1 MKKIIRYI
9 LMFMFLGTLLN
20 AQQLDVDKFIELVKK
35 NNKDIL
41 IAAKDMGIAQAQHD
55 EAQSNVYPHLN
66 AEASYKRNLTDM
78 YMYVDLGNGDND
90 FPSKFKAN
98 KKNEWQMQ
106 ATLTQA
112 VFNATVFTA
121 IRAAEEFEKLTDY
134 TYDANVVG
142 VITAAKK
149 AFFQTALLKK
159 VWFVKKEAEIN
170 AKENYKQVKNT
181 FDNGLISKL
190 ELLQAEVRYKSTIPE
205 TTEAERNYKLALNT
219 LKNLAG
225 ISVSENIIVEAD
237 LETIPLK
244 PQDAELSEVIK
255 RRPDFNAMVWE
266 NNLRKTNIE
275 VEYSAHFPTVY
286 ASLAYVFQSQTDK
299 MNFDNQNNLL
309 IAGLN
314 VKIPIFN
321 GLATTAKVQKAQ
333 IEAEQ
338 SSLRIEKR
346 KEKIENELMN
356 LKIKI
361 EEASFRIKSARAM
374 LETAETAFEVA
385 SKSSENG
392 LATQLQLKDSRAQF
406 DQAKLGYYASVFEFI
421 TTCIDWELATG
432 LVKK

>member
-1 MKKIIRYI
+1 MKKLSGYI
-9 LMFMFLGTLLN
+9 LTFLLLGSFTF
-20 AQQLDVDKFIELVKK
+20 AQQIDLDHFINLVKK

-41 IAAKDMGIAQAQHD
+41 IAAKDMDIAKARHK
-55 EAQSNVYPHLN
+55 EAQSNAYPHLN
-66 AEASYKRNLTDM
+66 AEANYKRNIKDM
-78 YMYVDLGNGDND
+78 YMYFDMPIKQ
-90 FPSKFKAN
+90 FPSKIKAS
-98 KKNEWQMQ
+98 KKNDWKFQ

-121 IRAAEEFEKLTDY
+121 IRAAEEYERLTDY
-134 TYDANVVG
+134 TYDANFVG

-159 VWFVKKEAEIN
+159 VWFVKKATETN
-170 AKENYKQVKNT
+170 AKENYELVKNK

-190 ELLQAEVRYKSTIPE
+190 ELLQAEVRYKSSIPE

-219 LKNLAG
+219 IKNLAG
-225 ISVSENIIVEAD
+225 ISVSENIMIDAD

-244 PQDAELSEVIK
+244 PENAELSEVIK
-255 RRPDFNAMVWE
+255 RRPDLNAMVWE
-266 NNLRKTNIE
+266 NNLRKTNVE

-309 IAGLN
+309 IAGLS

-321 GLATTAKVQKAQ
+321 GLETTAKVQKAQ

-338 SSLRIEKR
+338 SALKIEKH
-346 KEKIENELMN
+346 KEKIENELLN
-356 LKIKI
+356 LKIKL
-361 EEASFRIKSARAM
+361 EESSSRIKSARTT
-374 LETAETAFEVA
+374 LETAETAFKVT
-385 SKSSENG
+385 SKSSANG
-392 LATQLQLKDSRAQF
+392 IATQLQLKDARTQL
-406 DQAKLGYYASVFEFI
+406 DQAKLGYYSAVFDFI
-421 TTCIDWELATG
+421 TTCIDWELAAG